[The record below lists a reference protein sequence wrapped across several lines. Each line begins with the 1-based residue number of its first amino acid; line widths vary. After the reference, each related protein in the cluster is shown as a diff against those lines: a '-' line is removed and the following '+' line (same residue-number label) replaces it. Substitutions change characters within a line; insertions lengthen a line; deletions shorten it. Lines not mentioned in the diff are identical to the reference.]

1 VRSNLGGP
9 TSSWGCHKP
18 MGEKMGDFHGRNQKY
33 QIYDVVLDY
42 IGLYW
47 IILDYIGLYWTI
59 LDYIGLYWIMKIEWS
74 ILMGCS

>member
-1 VRSNLGGP
+1 
-9 TSSWGCHKP
+9 
-18 MGEKMGDFHGRNQKY
+18 MGETKNTKFMMLY
-33 QIYDVVLDY
+33 WIILDY

-47 IILDYIGLYWTI
+47 IILDYIGLYWII

>member
-1 VRSNLGGP
+1 
-9 TSSWGCHKP
+9 

-47 IILDYIGLYWTI
+47 IILDYIGLYWII
-59 LDYIGLYWIMKIEWS
+59 LDYENWMVNIDGMFM
-74 ILMGCS
+74 MG